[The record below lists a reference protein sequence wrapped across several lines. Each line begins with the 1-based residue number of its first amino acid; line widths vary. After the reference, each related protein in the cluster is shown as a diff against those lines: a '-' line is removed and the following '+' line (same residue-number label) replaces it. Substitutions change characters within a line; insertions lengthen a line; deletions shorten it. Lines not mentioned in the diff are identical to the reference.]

1 MRAGT
6 LLLGGVLLLLAVRPL
21 LAEEPLAPDTKD
33 AVEGTVGNDAVQLRY
48 LMQAPL
54 KQRSDL
60 DFGLLIAQDRQF
72 VASAALMFNTNFA
85 GVPGLQINV
94 GPQVYAGWL
103 NGVARKTQVFAVAA
117 GVNARYE
124 VLQQYHI
131 GVFIHAFYS
140 PGIITFGAADNVY
153 DFAAGA
159 DARITDRLTVLA
171 GYRWFKIT
179 LEQQP
184 DDRLQNEVF
193 AGLRWRLH

>member
-6 LLLGGVLLLLAVRPL
+6 LLMGGALLIFAVRPL
-21 LAEEPLAPDTKD
+21 LAQEPLPPDTKE

-48 LMQAPL
+48 LTQSPL
-54 KQRSDL
+54 KQKGDL
-60 DFGLLIAQDRQF
+60 DLGLLVGSGRQF
-72 VASAALMFNTNFA
+72 VATGALMFNTNFA

-94 GPQVYAGWL
+94 GPKVYAGWL
-103 NGVARKTQVFAVAA
+103 NSVRKTQVFAIAA
-117 GVNARYE
+117 GVNARYA
-124 VLQQYHI
+124 LLPQYHI

-179 LEQQP
+179 LNDQP
-184 DDRLQNEVF
+184 DDKIENEVF